1 MKNILIT
8 FPNAIDP
15 TTGGLE
21 KVYHN
26 LTPFL
31 RNNGYNVYAVYRVKS
46 DYDTH
51 SVYTDIFYSDDYRC
65 GIKYNEIIDQVIQN
79 QDINIVIC
87 AFQYF
92 RLVRY
97 LSTLSDIKLY
107 IIYIIYHRLIC
118 LVEYIIFQADYRIL
132 Y

>member
-31 RNNGYNVYAVYRVKS
+31 RDSGYHVYAVYRVKS

-51 SVYTDIFYSDDYRC
+51 SVYSCLLYTSRC
-65 GIKYNEIIDQVIQN
+65 V
-79 QDINIVIC
+79 
-87 AFQYF
+87 
-92 RLVRY
+92 
-97 LSTLSDIKLY
+97 
-107 IIYIIYHRLIC
+107 
-118 LVEYIIFQADYRIL
+118 
-132 Y
+132 

>member
-51 SVYTDIFYSDDYRC
+51 SVYTGIFYSDD
-65 GIKYNEIIDQVIQN
+65 
-79 QDINIVIC
+79 
-87 AFQYF
+87 
-92 RLVRY
+92 
-97 LSTLSDIKLY
+97 
-107 IIYIIYHRLIC
+107 
-118 LVEYIIFQADYRIL
+118 
-132 Y
+132 

>member
-31 RNNGYNVYAVYRVKS
+31 RNNGYNVYAVYR
-46 DYDTH
+46 
-51 SVYTDIFYSDDYRC
+51 
-65 GIKYNEIIDQVIQN
+65 EIGRAHV
-79 QDINIVIC
+79 
-87 AFQYF
+87 
-92 RLVRY
+92 
-97 LSTLSDIKLY
+97 
-107 IIYIIYHRLIC
+107 
-118 LVEYIIFQADYRIL
+118 
-132 Y
+132 